1 MKVAIYS
8 GAIPSTTFIEN
19 LIKDVSKTNTVYLF
33 GTKNGEYT
41 CKSQNIKIVYNYKS
55 KVRKLTVTAFR
66 LLLVLLKYP
75 NRIKVLFKELKK
87 YESRYSKFMF
97 LSRAA
102 GVMLHL
108 PDIFHV
114 QWAKDLEKWLFLKE
128 QLDVKIVLSLLGSHI
143 NYSPIKDKVLAQSY
157 RDNFPKV
164 DKFHAVSYAISKEA
178 SKYGAEG
185 HKTQVIRTILS
196 EELFIKPSN
205 SGITS
210 RKIKILSVGR
220 YHWIKG
226 YRYALDAIKILKDNN
241 ILVDYTIVAMH
252 SNNEELLYHINQLNL
267 EDSVTVI
274 NGLSQ
279 KDVFSLM
286 TTSNL
291 LLLPSLNEGIA
302 NVVLEA
308 MAMSLPVISADCGGM
323 SEVVKHKE
331 TGWLVPIR
339 NPKAIANAVIDYSQT
354 SDVELSNIIKNA
366 SELIKSEFNT
376 KENIAQFID
385 LYKSVIN

>member
-19 LIKDVSKTNTVYLF
+19 LIKGISKNNTVYLF
-33 GTKNGEYT
+33 GTKNGEYNNIN
-41 CKSQNIKIVYNYKS
+41 QNTKIVYNYKS
-55 KVRKLTVTAFR
+55 KIGKLTVTAFR

-75 NRIKVLFKELKK
+75 NRIKVIFKELNK
-87 YESRYSKFMF
+87 YESRYSKFIF
-97 LSRAA
+97 VSKAA

-108 PDIFHV
+108 PDVFHV

-164 DKFHAVSYAISKEA
+164 DKFDAVSHAISQEA
-178 SKYGAEG
+178 IKYGALES
-185 HKTQVIRTILS
+185 KTQVIHSILS
-196 EELFIKPSN
+196 EELFVKTSN
-205 SGITS
+205 SGIKS
-210 RKIKILSVGR
+210 KKIKILSVGR

-252 SNNEELLYHINQLNL
+252 SNNEELLFQINQLNL
-267 EDSVTVI
+267 QDSVTII

-279 KDVFSLM
+279 QDVFSLM
-286 TTSNL
+286 ATSNL

-308 MAMSLPVISADCGGM
+308 MAMSLPVISSDCGGM
-323 SEVVKHKE
+323 SEVVKHRE

-339 NPKAIANAVIDYSQT
+339 NPKAIADAVIDYSQT
-354 SDVELSNIIKNA
+354 SNKELSNIVKNA
-366 SELIKSEFNT
+366 NELIKSEFNT
-376 KENIAQFID
+376 KENIAQFIN
-385 LYKSVIN
+385 LYKSVMN